1 MVREIALEKVALN
14 LESAVREIQDHRDQ
28 LVVVHGGKRV
38 MAMIPIDFY
47 DLWFA
52 EREKA
57 FKYFDKLSS
66 HDMHYTNEEV
76 ESDVEQAIRETRSQ
90 DGNM

>member
-14 LESAVREIQDHRDQ
+14 FESAVREIQDHRDQ
-28 LVVVHGGKRV
+28 LVVVHGDKRV

-52 EREKA
+52 EREKP
-57 FKYFDKLSS
+57 FKYFDRLSS
-66 HDMHYTNEEV
+66 HEMHYTDEEI
-76 ESDVEQAIRETRSQ
+76 ESDVEQAIRETR
-90 DGNM
+90 

>member
-1 MVREIALEKVALN
+1 MVREIALEKVALSF
-14 LESAVREIQDHRDQ
+14 ESAVRDIQDHRDQ

-57 FKYFDKLSS
+57 FKYFDRLSS
-66 HDMHYTNEEV
+66 HDMYYTDEEV
-76 ESDVEQAIRETRSQ
+76 ESDVEQAIRETQ
-90 DGNM
+90 